1 MFKDEV
7 ENSRE
12 NVRARKKI
20 VKIKRSR
27 NRLRIG
33 SKGRWT
39 KFEMKYEIVPIH
51 NKILTLVELVLCKK
65 IVKMNPELL
74 HKSKFRGPYYSCKNI
89 YLVLSKKI

>member
-27 NRLRIG
+27 SKLRKG
-33 SKGRWT
+33 SRGRWT
-39 KFEMKYEIVPIH
+39 RFEMKYEMVPIH
-51 NKILTLVELVLCKK
+51 NKILTLVELILCKK
-65 IVKMNPELL
+65 IVKSDTIPIRI
-74 HKSKFRGPYYSCKNI
+74 KGRSGKGCRDGF
-89 YLVLSKKI
+89 KIFAMENT

>member
-65 IVKMNPELL
+65 IVKMNTIP
-74 HKSKFRGPYYSCKNI
+74 I
-89 YLVLSKKI
+89 KIKGRIGKGCRDGFKIFAMENT